1 MKNLEIE
8 NKGGQMILKLNKEA
22 FDESYLV
29 SLVSRL
35 QVEELARKAEF
46 TPDVLSIAEQIN
58 QDWWDSYGEQFLKGV
73 RK

>member
-8 NKGGQMILKLNKEA
+8 NKGGHMILKLNKEA
-22 FDESYLV
+22 FDESYLI

-35 QVEELARKAEF
+35 KVEELAQKSEF

-58 QDWWDSYGEQFLKGV
+58 QDWWDSHGEQFLKGV

>member
-22 FDESYLV
+22 FDQSYLI
-29 SLVSRL
+29 SLVNRL
-35 QVEELARKAEF
+35 QVEELAQKSEF
-46 TPDVLSIAEQIN
+46 NPDILNIAEQIN
-58 QDWWDSYGEQFLKGV
+58 QDWWESNGEQFLKEV